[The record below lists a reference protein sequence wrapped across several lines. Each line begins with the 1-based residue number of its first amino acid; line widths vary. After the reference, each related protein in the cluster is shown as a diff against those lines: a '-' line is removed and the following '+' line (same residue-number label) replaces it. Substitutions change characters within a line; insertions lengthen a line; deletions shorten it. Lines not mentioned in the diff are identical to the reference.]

1 MDKHL
6 SRIDRK
12 QKMRYIY
19 FTIWAL
25 LVFYILF
32 VILQP
37 IGVEAQGVYAIFAL
51 SIMAVIHILGLKG
64 VARNVLLAIG
74 CTVAFR
80 YLYWRATSTLPE
92 VDDLANFIPGI
103 LLLVAEFYAI
113 GMLFLSAFI
122 SAEPLRRKPVPLTGD
137 PKDYPSVDVFVP
149 SYNENDD
156 IVGNTLAAARNL
168 RYPKDKLNIYLLDD
182 GGTEEKCTSDDDEIR
197 NDALARKARLQKFC
211 KNMGVN
217 YLARDKNE
225 KAKAG
230 NLNYGLEHSSGEFVL
245 VLDADHAPVAD
256 FLVKTMGYM
265 QQNEELYLV
274 QTPHFFSNV
283 DPVEHNLGV
292 ANNMPSENEMFYSVT
307 QKGFEKWNASFF
319 CGSAAVL
326 RRAALDEVGGFK
338 GETVTEDCE
347 TALELHARGW
357 SSTYVDEPMIAGF
370 QPETVSAFLTQ
381 RSRWCQG
388 MIQILLLNSP
398 LWKRGLSFMQRVS
411 YLSSMLFWLFPFSR
425 LVFIYSPALFVFFD
439 FQFYNAT
446 AEELLVYTV
455 VYMFTS
461 SIMQNYMYGS
471 VRWPLMSETYEY
483 IQSLTLMRVIFSTLL
498 NPRKPQFK
506 VTDKGVEL
514 KQNFFS
520 SHGWLFL
527 VSHIFLIATF
537 AYSFYRVYFEG
548 DTNATMIMVTFWCFF
563 NMVLSGLALGIC
575 AEKRREY
582 RYYRMQ
588 PTIDERQCLVELNN
602 KRFYSEIVDISIN
615 GIRLKFDNP
624 PEGDLLGSDAKVWI
638 NHPKLGSEPVDF
650 ELLVN
655 RDFTSEKEPSI
666 GAHFVNVGVTERRA
680 ISTLMLD
687 RNTMISSKRKY
698 RLRHRSI
705 IFGIVYVIWWS
716 AKQTARGFIYAAAH
730 IFRRGEKHNTNMKP
744 STPIT
749 EVA

>member
-1 MDKHL
+1 
-6 SRIDRK
+6 
-12 QKMRYIY
+12 
-19 FTIWAL
+19 
-25 LVFYILF
+25 
-32 VILQP
+32 
-37 IGVEAQGVYAIFAL
+37 VYAIIAL

-92 VDDLANFIPGI
+92 IDDLANFIPGI

-137 PKDYPSVDVFVP
+137 PKDYPSVDVFIP

-182 GGTEEKCTSDDDEIR
+182 GGTEEKCT
-197 NDALARKARLQKFC
+197 
-211 KNMGVN
+211 
-217 YLARDKNE
+217 
-225 KAKAG
+225 
-230 NLNYGLEHSSGEFVL
+230 
-245 VLDADHAPVAD
+245 
-256 FLVKTMGYM
+256 
-265 QQNEELYLV
+265 QNEELYLV

-602 KRFYSEIVDISIN
+602 KRHYSEIVDISIN

-624 PEGDLLGSDAKVWI
+624 PEGDLLGSEAKVWI
-638 NHPKLGSEPVDF
+638 NHPKLGSEPVGF
-650 ELLVN
+650 KLLVN
-655 RDFTSEKEPSI
+655 RE
-666 GAHFVNVGVTERRA
+666 
-680 ISTLMLD
+680 L
-687 RNTMISSKRKY
+687 
-698 RLRHRSI
+698 
-705 IFGIVYVIWWS
+705 
-716 AKQTARGFIYAAAH
+716 
-730 IFRRGEKHNTNMKP
+730 
-744 STPIT
+744 
-749 EVA
+749 